1 MDLILWRHAEAEVAA
16 QGRDDMSRQ
25 LTPKGE
31 RQATRMAVWLD
42 RHLPDGTRV
51 LVSPA
56 RRTEQ
61 TAQAL
66 GRKYK
71 LRDELTPDAQ
81 ASDVLALLKWSPETG
96 SQTKGSV
103 LIVGHQPYLGQVI
116 AQLLGM
122 REEICAVRKGAVWW
136 LRTRLREEKA
146 QTVLMTVAT
155 PELISRS
162 WDDPS

>member
-1 MDLILWRHAEAEVAA
+1 MDLIFWRHAEAEIAHE
-16 QGRDDMSRQ
+16 GRDDLSRQ
-25 LTPKGE
+25 LTAKGE

-42 RHLPDGTRV
+42 RHLPEGTRV

-56 RRTEQ
+56 KRTEQ

-66 GRKYK
+66 GRKFK
-71 LRDELTPDAQ
+71 LRDELAPQ
-81 ASDVLALLKWSPETG
+81 ATVEDVLSLLKWTPDNG
-96 SQTKGSV
+96 SAYKGSV
-103 LIVGHQPYLGQVI
+103 LVVGHQPYLGQVI

-136 LRTRLREEKA
+136 LRTRLRDGEL
-146 QTVLMTVAT
+146 QTVLLTVVA
-155 PELISRS
+155 PDLISRS

>member
-56 RRTEQ
+56 HRTEQ